1 MLQARES
8 SVHNI
13 VKEAHGK
20 LIEISKSKKQY
31 QGLLADLTVQVHK
44 TLAMLIGPQSCLQPL
59 GLTPGVE
66 AHQKVAVP
74 PLRHGVHADP
84 GQATKLFFLEI
95 LLCVRK

>member
-31 QGLLADLTVQVHK
+31 QSLLADLTVQVREV
-44 TLAMLIGPQSCLQPL
+44 LATRIRPQNACSIC
-59 GLTPGVE
+59 
-66 AHQKVAVP
+66 A
-74 PLRHGVHADP
+74 
-84 GQATKLFFLEI
+84 
-95 LLCVRK
+95 